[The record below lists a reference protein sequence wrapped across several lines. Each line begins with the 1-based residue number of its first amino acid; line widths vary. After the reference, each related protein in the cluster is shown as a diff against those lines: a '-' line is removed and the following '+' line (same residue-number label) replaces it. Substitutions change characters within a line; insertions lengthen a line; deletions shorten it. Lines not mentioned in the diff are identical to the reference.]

1 MSDEYLWDRS
11 GEPDPEIERLEKLL
25 SPLRYQGS
33 HQPTARQQPS
43 PRQKPAPRRWWAV
56 AAAAVLA
63 IGVWQVARVL
73 RTPAEKTSWQA
84 VRKAGSPRVNGR
96 AVGEPA
102 DIYMGQRIETDATSR
117 VEVRS
122 ELIGQVELEPNS
134 EMYVKESRESRELM
148 SLRHGVLH
156 ALIWAPPSQFAVDTP
171 SVRAVDL
178 GCAYTLE
185 TQTDGNGLI
194 TVQLGWVAF
203 DHAHSESF
211 IPAEAACRVYPR
223 RGPGVPW
230 FQDATAELRDGLQ
243 RWERTPAPDAL
254 NAVLSAARP
263 RDALTLWHLLSRVP
277 SAERGMVFDRFA
289 GVVKVPAEVQRGAVI
304 AGDRHALD
312 LCWDALELG
321 DTSWWRTWKRA
332 W

>member
-11 GEPDPEIERLEKLL
+11 GEPDPEVERLEKLL
-25 SPLRYQGS
+25 SPLRYRGRL
-33 HQPTARQQPS
+33 PVARS
-43 PRQKPAPRRWWAV
+43 YRWWAV

-63 IGVWQVARVL
+63 IGVWQVMRVTQ
-73 RTPAEKTSWQA
+73 TPAEKTSWQV
-84 VRKAGSPRVNGR
+84 VRSVEGR
-96 AVGEPA
+96 AVGAPA
-102 DIYMGQRIETDATSR
+102 DVYTGQRIETDATSR

-122 ELIGQVELEPNS
+122 DSIGQVDLEPNS
-134 EMYVKESRESRELM
+134 EMYVKEARENHQLL

-171 SVRAVDL
+171 SARAVDL

-194 TVQLGWVAF
+194 TVQRGWVAF
-203 DHAHSESF
+203 DHEHSESF
-211 IPAEAACRVYPR
+211 IPADAACRVYSR

-230 FQDATAELRDGLQ
+230 FEDATAALRDGLQ
-243 RWERTPAPDAL
+243 RWEKRPAPDNL
-254 NAVLSAARP
+254 NAVLEAARP

-277 SAERGMVFDRFA
+277 TEERGVVFDRLSA
-289 GVVKVPAEVQRGAVI
+289 VVKLPAEVQRASVI
-304 AGDRHALD
+304 AGDSHALD